1 MLYAII
7 GMIVVILDQLVK
19 YWVDHNLV
27 GGGVKDLIPGVIS
40 MVRVQNDGAAFS
52 FLAGGGARI
61 WFIVLTCIFT
71 LMVIIALATNFIS
84 GRFGRWCLVLVT
96 AGGLSNCLDRVLY
109 GYVLDMFKLELFNFA
124 VFNVADIFISLG
136 CIAFIIYILFGG
148 EKELEDDADEFD
160 EPDEEEAIRPVRKKA
175 EKPRR
180 RPIPVEDEEDEDD
193 EEDVPVRKTAR
204 PAIKK
209 AEKPRRR
216 FAVSEDEDEDED
228 DLPDVPKKAAAV
240 KAPVRKAP
248 PAAESK
254 RVAPKYSEEEFEE
267 FFAPKEKKTV
277 EKKSFSLPQIT
288 RKAPVAPAAEPAERP
303 AREVMPRKVRPVQ
316 ESAPAFDPSDPFAE
330 WDKASA
336 KVSNKPSEPVKPA
349 VQEVEEFVDRAAD
362 VVKPMASA
370 VKETAPVAEPS
381 FDEFDLDSILNEFK

>member
-180 RPIPVEDEEDEDD
+180 R
-193 EEDVPVRKTAR
+193 
-204 PAIKK
+204 
-209 AEKPRRR
+209 
-216 FAVSEDEDEDED
+216 FAVNEDEDEDED

-267 FFAPKEKKTV
+267 FFAPKEKQTV

-288 RKAPVAPAAEPAERP
+288 RKAPVAPASEPAERP

-336 KVSNKPSEPVKPA
+336 KVSNKPFEPVKPA